1 MTTILKNTTI
11 AGTGYITP
19 PVGTTADRPPAT
31 TTIIQWTNTGSQ
43 AYSILAG
50 ATPTLSNTTWTAPTG
65 VTSVEVLVV
74 AGGGGGASG
83 GGGAGGLIYNPS
95 FTVTPGN
102 SYTVTVGAGGNAGQ
116 CDSGNISGNQATAGS
131 NSVFASLT
139 AIGGGRGAS
148 TNSTGGSA
156 YQQGGAG
163 GSGGGAAADGAGTN
177 FGGAGTAGQGN
188 DGGGNGALQS
198 SPYGVGGGG
207 GAGFPG
213 TTSRKTTAAGGGGT
227 GLNFSINGTP
237 TWYAGG
243 GGGGAYTT
251 NTPGAGGLGGG
262 GLGGTSAGNGTAG
275 TASTGGGGGG
285 AGSSRAGAAGGSGIV
300 IIRYTVSNSSYDLA
314 GSVRYNKDLRGLE
327 IYKDVTSSW
336 ISYDQARNF
345 AGHNYLTYSEQLDN
359 GAWTKERSTI
369 SANAVR
375 APDGTLTADKL
386 IEDNT
391 ASNTHRVTRGPG
403 ATLNGF
409 NTMSVYAKAGERTA
423 IALEAWN
430 SSVANYCYADLST
443 GTVISGSHAT
453 ATVTAVGNGWY
464 RCSVQMTVANTSAC
478 GWTVYLMNSAT
489 AGALSYNGDNTSGA
503 YLWGGQL
510 EQAATAGSY
519 TRTVDVASPVP
530 TNIGSWRTH
539 TYTTTG
545 TSGFSPAAT
554 GVVEVLVVAGGGGG
568 GGGEAGGGGA
578 GGLIYNTSYAVV
590 ANQQYTVTVGSGG
603 ATSTNGSNSVF
614 GLLTAIGGGL
624 GGTVNNNNAGNGG
637 SGGGGGRTSSVW
649 TYGGMGV
656 VGQGNAGGS
665 GNPNIGNYPA
675 AGGGGAGAP
684 GGDGVG
690 GGGKSG
696 PGGDGL
702 QIAISGTPT
711 YYAGGGGG
719 AAGTSNTPVAGNG
732 GLGGG
737 GAGGTSAAPGNNG
750 TANTGGGGGGAG
762 QGNGTGGTG
771 GSGIIIVRYRYD

>member
-19 PVGTTADRPPAT
+19 PVGSTSARPPAT

-43 AYSILAG
+43 AYSVLAG
-50 ATPTLSNTTWTAPTG
+50 TTPTLTNIAWTAPIG

-102 SYTVTVGAGGNAGQ
+102 SYTVTVGTGGAAGL
-116 CDSGNISGNQATAGS
+116 CDSALTPANQAIIGN
-131 NSVFASLT
+131 NSVFGSLT

-148 TNSTGGSA
+148 TAGTGGSA

-163 GSGGGAAADGAGTN
+163 GSGGGAAADSAGTN

-213 TTSRKTTAAGGGGT
+213 TTSRKTTAAGGGGN
-227 GLNFSINGTP
+227 GLNFSIGGTP

-243 GGGGAYTT
+243 GGGGAYVA

-262 GLGGTSAGNGTAG
+262 GAGNTNAGNGTAG

-285 AGSSRAGAAGGSGIV
+285 AGGGRAGGAGGSGIV
-300 IIRYTVSNSSYDLA
+300 IIRYTVSNITYDLS
-314 GSVRYNKDLRGLE
+314 GSLRYNTDLRGIE
-327 IYKDVTSSW
+327 VYKDVTSSW
-336 ISYDQARNF
+336 VSQDQARNF
-345 AGHNYLTYSEQLDN
+345 AGHNMHQTSQDLSTYWTLQSNTLTSSNNL
-359 GAWTKERSTI
+359 
-369 SANAVR
+369 
-375 APDGTLTADKL
+375 APDGTATGSLITTATGYTPIWKGS
-386 IEDNT
+386 ITTTANT
-391 ASNTHRVTRGPG
+391 VHTTSGY
-403 ATLNGF
+403 F
-409 NTMSVYAKAGERTA
+409 KAGTSTSVTLALGNNGLTSTVQATFTFATQA
-423 IALEAWN
+423 IVG
-430 SSVANYCYADLST
+430 SYAGPSFT
-443 GTVISGSHAT
+443 NGT
-453 ATVTAVGNGWY
+453 ATYIGSSMVDVGNGWY
-464 RCSVQMTVANTSAC
+464 RCSLT
-478 GWTVYLMNSAT
+478 GIIDNSST
-489 AGALSYNGDNTSGA
+489 LIRTDFTLLNSTTTYV
-503 YLWGGQL
+503 WGLQL
-510 EQAATAGSY
+510 EQAISAGPYTKTVSAAT
-519 TRTVDVASPVP
+519 PIP
-530 TNIGSWRTH
+530 TNIGGWRTH

-568 GGGEAGGGGA
+568 GPGEGGGGGA

-590 ANQQYTVTVGSGG
+590 ANQQYTVTVGAGG

-614 GLLTAIGGGL
+614 GPLTAIGGGF

-637 SGGGGGRTSSVW
+637 SGGGGGRTSTVW

-656 VGQGNAGGS
+656 VGQGNAGGT
-665 GNPNIGNYPA
+665 GNPNLSNYPA
-675 AGGGGAGAP
+675 GGGGGAGSS

-690 GGGKSG
+690 AGTKSG

-711 YYAGGGGG
+711 YYGGGGGG
-719 AAGTSNTPVAGNG
+719 AASTSNTLIAGNG

-737 GAGGTSAAPGNNG
+737 GAGGTSAAAGNNG

-762 QGNGTGGTG
+762 QGSATGGTG
-771 GSGIIIVRYRYD
+771 GSGIVIVRYRYD